1 MELSWSHLFDV
12 PMVTFYDKLHT
23 QFHFH
28 LVFLRQK
35 ALILRNQAVYDRN
48 KCLLY
53 DAVSRNLARF
63 RYRELV
69 TNLGKTLLSTAKSS
83 LCHQRSWVEGKGKC
97 KGATW
102 ALQYRALTFFYT
114 ISTLE

>member
-69 TNLGKTLLSTAKSS
+69 TNLGKTLLSTAKAS
-83 LCHQRSWVEGKGKC
+83 LCHREAGRRGKESARGQP
-97 KGATW
+97 A
-102 ALQYRALTFFYT
+102 R
-114 ISTLE
+114 